1 MKKRAVSLLLAI
13 SMMIGLLS
21 LGFAAGSQFADDD
34 GSGTWAWAGTY
45 IYDCYERNIINGY
58 EDGTYLPD
66 KTLTRAEAAKI
77 IAIAMD
83 LDIETEAVSSFQDVA
98 DDNWAVPY
106 IEACAEASIISGYE
120 DGTFLP
126 SKSVSRAEMA
136 KMIAVAL
143 GIGTDGKD
151 DLISS
156 FADVSADHWA
166 LMYIE
171 ACVDAGI
178 LNGMTETTFEP
189 GSSVTRAQAAKII
202 SCALAYVEGGG
213 SVSHSADTEQ
223 EDETDADSVSEA
235 SMLTVDGTT
244 YYIGQTLDDLLESA
258 GNAEETLSSTY
269 GFTWY
274 VFGTSTYKNFF
285 AAGVYNGKVAAL
297 SASGL
302 GFEYQGMTA
311 GDEKTGYETDSS
323 LRITVAT
330 DKNDSYAVH
339 AVLIMDSSMSL
350 SDTSSEALAGESKMI
365 FHLTNAFRVLHGKRA
380 FTWSAAAAA
389 AAQLHSQDMA
399 DQGYFDHY
407 SLDGTS
413 PWERMSAQGIRYS
426 SAAENI
432 YSGTAIGFS
441 AYSGWVNSSGHRSN
455 MLGSY
460 TYLGVG
466 AGCSGSAFCFT
477 QDFYS

>member
-1 MKKRAVSLLLAI
+1 MKKSAVSLLLAI

-21 LGFAAGSQFADDD
+21 VGCASESKFADDD
-34 GSGTWAWAGTY
+34 GTGTWTWAGTY
-45 IYDCYERNIINGY
+45 IYDCYEREIINGY

-77 IAIAMD
+77 IAIAMN
-83 LDIETEAVSSFQDVA
+83 LDIDPEAVSSFRDVE

-106 IEACAEASIISGYE
+106 IEACADAAIISGYE

-143 GIGTDGKD
+143 GIDTDGEED
-151 DLISS
+151 SVSS
-156 FADVSADHWA
+156 FADVAADHWA
-166 LMYIE
+166 LLYIE
-171 ACVDAGI
+171 ACVEAGI

-202 SCALAYVEGGG
+202 SCALAYVENGGTA
-213 SVSHSADTEQ
+213 SDLTDTEND
-223 EDETDADSVSEA
+223 DETDADSVSEA
-235 SMLTVDGTT
+235 AVLTVDGTA

-274 VFGTSTYKNFF
+274 VFGTDTYKNFF
-285 AAGVYNGKVAAL
+285 AAGVYDGEVVAL
-297 SASGL
+297 SASGP

-311 GDEKTGYETDSS
+311 GEEKTGYETDSS
-323 LRITVAT
+323 LRITVST
-330 DKNDSYAVH
+330 DSSDSYTVH

-350 SDTSSEALAGESKMI
+350 SDTSSDALAGESKMI
-365 FHLTNAFRVLHGKRA
+365 FHLTNAFRVLHGKKA
-380 FTWSAAAAA
+380 FIWSTAAAA

-413 PWERMSAQGIRYS
+413 PWQRMSAQGIRYS

-432 YSGTAIGFS
+432 YSGATIGFS

-477 QDFYS
+477 EDFYS